1 MKAAWSG
8 PLFSDCSAN
17 DNSGNLFPVLFEQG
31 VQTAMSNKQA
41 NLLRTILQDTHVANI
56 HWREVESLLNHLGA
70 RLEASHGA
78 RFKVTLN
85 GVTDFL
91 HHPHQGS
98 ECTREHIKHLR
109 EFLLHAGVSLSAD
122 ADKDQ

>member
-1 MKAAWSG
+1 MLIYFVMSLK
-8 PLFSDCSAN
+8 
-17 DNSGNLFPVLFEQG
+17 QG

-41 NLLRTILQDTHVANI
+41 NLLRAIFQESHVANI

-70 RLEASHGA
+70 HVEASHGA

-85 GVTDFL
+85 GVTDFV
-91 HHPHQGS
+91 HHPHHGT

-109 EFLLHAGVSLSAD
+109 EFLTHAGVSPSKYEEEK
-122 ADKDQ
+122 DK